1 MPSLYSFL
9 ALALCKVVCG
19 ETGSFVHDW
28 STPSSAW
35 WGYGAM
41 GGGEIFTDTQIAF
54 AASTYKVIVL
64 SICMGTNTS
73 SVATTVMSVSAKLKT
88 LNPSLKVMLYWNMQQ
103 FACYNTE
110 EPDYAT
116 FLANPQWW
124 LRDDSGNPVLN
135 NKSPQYDW
143 TNPAGVKHWLSMP
156 IALNGVTLLDG
167 YLLDGGAVY
176 DPEAN
181 INPTR
186 LEVLKNAKYAAV
198 GRMQTRLSAI
208 NGGITLANGM
218 AGGPIDPHVNDPFNL
233 QVLQFS
239 NGVENERGSPAFE
252 QVNGTT
258 GAYKKDLIA
267 ANLAAIEEAG
277 QAANGTKL
285 VA

>member
-1 MPSLYSFL
+1 
-9 ALALCKVVCG
+9 
-19 ETGSFVHDW
+19 
-28 STPSSAW
+28 
-35 WGYGAM
+35 M

-73 SVATTVMSVSAKLKT
+73 SVATTVMSVSAKLKA

-143 TNPAGVKHWLSMP
+143 TNPAGVEHWLSMP

-198 GRMQTRLSAI
+198 GRMQARLSAI